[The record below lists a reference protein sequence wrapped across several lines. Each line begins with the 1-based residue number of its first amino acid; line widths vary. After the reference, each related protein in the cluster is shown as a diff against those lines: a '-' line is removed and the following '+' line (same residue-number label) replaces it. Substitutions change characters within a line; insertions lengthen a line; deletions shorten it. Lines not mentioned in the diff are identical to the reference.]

1 MTRPL
6 PNASTART
14 ALATL
19 VALAIALPVGAAHAQ
34 DAFPA
39 RPATIVVPFPPG
51 STSDLLPRAIAPAL
65 SQALGVGVVVENR
78 PGAGGSVGAA
88 FAARARADGHL
99 ILMAPTPV
107 LAVNQWLYKD
117 LAYSPEKDFAPITN
131 AATTP
136 NLLVVHPS
144 VAAASLREL
153 VELAKKQPLAFAS
166 GGGGT
171 TSHLC
176 GELLRAL
183 AKVDLTH
190 VPYKGPGPAVQDL
203 LAGRVPMMCD
213 NFSNVIPHV
222 RAGKLRA
229 IALAD
234 KARHAQAPDVPTGAE
249 AGLPGFEAGVWY
261 SFVAPAGTPRSAI
274 ERWNAEIGKA
284 LKSPQLAERLR
295 DLGLAVIA
303 DSPEDFARFI
313 AAEAAKWKRVVEVS
327 GAKVD

>member
-1 MTRPL
+1 MPRL
-6 PNASTART
+6 IAALFASL
-14 ALATL
+14 LA
-19 VALAIALPVGAAHAQ
+19 GAAWAQ
-34 DAFPA
+34 EAFPS
-39 RPATIVVPFPPG
+39 RTATIVVPFPPG
-51 STSDLLPRAIAPAL
+51 STSDLLPRAIAPIV
-65 SQALGVGVVVENR
+65 SQALGVGVVIENR
-78 PGAGGSVGAA
+78 PGAGGSVGATTVA
-88 FAARARADGHL
+88 KARADGHV

-117 LAYSPEKDFAPITN
+117 LAYSPERDLAPITN

-144 VAAASLREL
+144 VPASTLKDL
-153 VELAKKQPLAFAS
+153 VDLARQQPLAFAS
-166 GGGGT
+166 GGSGT

-176 GELLRAL
+176 GELLRSQARL
-183 AKVDLTH
+183 ELTH

-234 KARHAQAPDVPTGAE
+234 RARHPQAPDVPTGAE

-261 SFVAPAGTPRSAI
+261 SFVAPAGTPRAAI

-284 LKSPQLAERLR
+284 LKGPQLAERLR

>member
-1 MTRPL
+1 MPYRL
-6 PNASTART
+6 FA
-14 ALATL
+14 ALAASL
-19 VALAIALPVGAAHAQ
+19 LSCVAQAQ
-34 DAFPA
+34 DAFPSRA
-39 RPATIVVPFPPG
+39 ATIVVPFPPG
-51 STSDLLPRAIAPAL
+51 STSDLLPRAIAPIV
-65 SQALGVGVVVENR
+65 SQALGVGVVIENR

-88 FAARARADGHL
+88 TVARARADGHV

-117 LAYSPEKDFAPITN
+117 LAYSPERDLAPITN
-131 AATTP
+131 AASTP

-144 VAAASLREL
+144 VPANTLKEL
-153 VELAKKQPLAFAS
+153 IEHARKQPLAFAS
-166 GGGGT
+166 GGSGT

-176 GELLRAL
+176 GELLRSQ
-183 AKVDLTH
+183 AKLELTH

-261 SFVAPAGTPRSAI
+261 SFVAPAGTPRAAI
-274 ERWNAEIGKA
+274 ERWNSEIGKA
-284 LKSPQLAERLR
+284 LKSPQFAERLR

-313 AAEAAKWKRVVEVS
+313 AAEAAKWRRVVEVS

>member
-1 MTRPL
+1 MPHRL
-6 PNASTART
+6 FA
-14 ALATL
+14 ALAASIIAC
-19 VALAIALPVGAAHAQ
+19 VAQAQ
-34 DAFPA
+34 DAFPSRA
-39 RPATIVVPFPPG
+39 ATIVVPFPPG
-51 STSDLLPRAIAPAL
+51 STSDLLPRAIAPIV
-65 SQALGVGVVVENR
+65 SQALGVGVVIENR

-88 FAARARADGHL
+88 TVAKARADGHV

-117 LAYSPEKDFAPITN
+117 LAYSPERDLAPITN
-131 AATTP
+131 AAATP

-144 VAAASLREL
+144 VPANTLKEL
-153 VELAKKQPLAFAS
+153 VEVARKQPLAFAS
-166 GGGGT
+166 GGSGT

-176 GELLRAL
+176 GELLRSM
-183 AKVDLTH
+183 AKLELTH

-261 SFVAPAGTPRSAI
+261 SFVAPAGTPRAAI

>member
-1 MTRPL
+1 MPHPL
-6 PNASTART
+6 FA
-14 ALATL
+14 ALA
-19 VALAIALPVGAAHAQ
+19 ASFLAGLAQAQ
-34 DAFPA
+34 DAFPSRA
-39 RPATIVVPFPPG
+39 ATIVVPFPPG
-51 STSDLLPRAIAPAL
+51 STSDLLPRAIAPIV
-65 SQALGVGVVVENR
+65 SQALGVGVVIENR

-88 FAARARADGHL
+88 TVAKARADGHV

-117 LAYSPEKDFAPITN
+117 LAYSPERDLVPITN
-131 AATTP
+131 AAATP

-144 VAAASLREL
+144 VPANTLKEL
-153 VELAKKQPLAFAS
+153 VELARKQPLAFAS

-176 GELLRAL
+176 GELLRSQ
-183 AKVDLTH
+183 AKLELTH
-190 VPYKGPGPAVQDL
+190 VPYKGPGPAAQDL

-261 SFVAPAGTPRSAI
+261 SFVAPAGTPRAAI
-274 ERWNAEIGKA
+274 ERWNAEIGRA
-284 LKSPQLAERLR
+284 LKSPQLADRLR

-313 AAEAAKWKRVVEVS
+313 AVEAAKWKRVVEVS